1 MGRQSARHTVT
12 KATAK
17 PTYSVMVAE
26 SIRQL
31 AERTGS
37 SVPAITKQVTALYKI
52 DINKT
57 ALSAALKKGV
67 DSGDLVKVKASYKLG
82 KKVKAPAKPKKAP
95 AAPAKVVAPK
105 PATKKK
111 TTTVTKPKKVITKKT
126 ATKTKTSAKTKAASK
141 TSSKISTKSTTSKK
155 ATTGTKK
162 RATSRK

>member
-1 MGRQSARHTVT
+1 MGRTSAKSSSAVA
-12 KATAK
+12 KPAK

-37 SVPAITKQVTALYKI
+37 SVQAITKQLAALYKI

-82 KKVKAPAKPKKAP
+82 KKAKVPAKPKRA
-95 AAPAKVVAPK
+95 VAS
-105 PATKKK
+105 ATK
-111 TTTVTKPKKVITKKT
+111 
-126 ATKTKTSAKTKAASK
+126 A
-141 TSSKISTKSTTSKK
+141 STKSTTKK
-155 ATTGTKK
+155 VSLLSLLKSAQ
-162 RATSRK
+162 AS